1 MPTVRRTPTFA
12 RLALGLSAGLLACT
26 AQTALAQ
33 DFDSVRLGGAPRE
46 GGRVGAVVF
55 SSPAYK
61 GSDERKAALLPV
73 VEYRWANGFF
83 AGVGSGVGYEFLRG
97 EGTVAGVRLTPDMGR
112 KESRADALKGMGDI
126 GAKPEIG
133 LYLNHAFAP
142 FGVGVS
148 TNVRYGA
155 GGNGL
160 LADVGVG
167 WGMPLAPTV
176 RLRLGAAATLANSA
190 YMQKFFGVTA
200 EQSATSGYAVTEARA
215 GVRDTRLS
223 VGVLWAIS
231 PKLAMT
237 GGLTATQLAS
247 DAANSPLTRQRSG
260 FSAASTLTYAF

>member
-1 MPTVRRTPTFA
+1 MPTVSRPSSFA
-12 RLALGLSAGLLACT
+12 RLALGLSAGLLACS

-46 GGRVGAVVF
+46 GGRVGGVLVNG
-55 SSPAYK
+55 PAYK
-61 GSDERKAALLPV
+61 GSDERKTGLLPL

-83 AGVGSGVGYEFLRG
+83 AGVGSGLGYEFLRG

-112 KESRADALKGMGDI
+112 KESRADALRGMGDI
-126 GAKPEIG
+126 GVKPEIG

-148 TNVRYGA
+148 SSVRYGA
-155 GGNGL
+155 GGDGL
-160 LADVGVG
+160 LADLGVG

-176 RLRLGAAATLANSA
+176 RLRLGAAVTLANSA

-200 EQSATSGYAVTEARA
+200 EQSVTSGYAVTEASA

-223 VGVLWAIS
+223 VGVLWAIN

-237 GGLTATQLAS
+237 AGLTATQLAS

-260 FSAASTLTYAF
+260 LSAASTLTYAF

>member
-1 MPTVRRTPTFA
+1 MPTTFRTASTPW
-12 RLALGLSAGLLACT
+12 ALGLATALLAG
-26 AQTALAQ
+26 ASGAWAQ

-46 GGRVGAVVF
+46 GGRAGGVVF
-55 SSPAYK
+55 SGPAYK

-83 AGVGSGVGYEFLRG
+83 AGVGSGLGYEFLRG

-112 KESRADALKGMGDI
+112 KESRSDALRGMGDI
-126 GAKPEIG
+126 GARPEIG
-133 LYLNHAFAP
+133 VYLNHAFAP

-160 LADVGVG
+160 LADVGVA
-167 WGMPLAPTV
+167 WGLPLAPTV
-176 RLRLGAAATLANSA
+176 RLRLGAAATLANGA

-200 EQSATSGYAVTEARA
+200 EQSATSGYAVTEASA
-215 GVRDTRLS
+215 GVRDARAT

-237 GGLTATQLAS
+237 AGLTASRLAG
-247 DAANSPLTRQRSG
+247 DAANSPLTRQRHG
-260 FSAASTLTYAF
+260 LSAASTLTYAF